1 MEHHS
6 LSLLNDIA
14 FSIIFATFFSHIAR
28 VTKQPLILGYVAGGL
43 LLGPNLGLGL
53 VVNEESIELI
63 SEIGLI
69 LLLFIIGLEIDL
81 KELARMGKSM
91 FILGISQFVFC
102 VLFGL
107 FFFKGILSG
116 STGKFDLLY
125 FSIALAISSTMIVVK
140 LLHDKFEVS
149 TIAGRLTIG
158 VLVLQDIWAIIFM
171 GVQPNLQDPQILKIA
186 GSLGIG
192 LVLICVAFL
201 ISRFFLSRLFQAAA
215 SKPELILITSIA
227 WCFLLCGFAERAGLS
242 KEMGALI
249 AGVSIAAFPYGAD
262 VIVKLSGIRD
272 FFITLFFVALGMK
285 IPIPS
290 FQIISVSLI
299 AVVFV
304 IFSRVITV
312 ATPVYFSGKGL
323 RAGVVTGLNLAQI
336 SEFSLVILA
345 LGMGYGHISK
355 ELESTVLTSMILAS
369 VVSTYIILFNDPI
382 SRFILKLLGMV
393 GLKEKEDEKTESD
406 ITGQPKRDIVILG
419 YFRIAQGL
427 LEGIERE
434 KPEWLNRILVVDFNP
449 VFRQSLEAKG
459 IRWAYGDLANP
470 ETLHHL
476 GIEDARYV
484 ICTISDMI
492 LKGTTNRRLLESL
505 KAICHH
511 TQPSI
516 ILTTDDAQ
524 EADVLVSSGAAHVI
538 VPGRIS
544 GMSLFK
550 EMKTIVDHTKNGVEK
565 SAVKTVKATSATIL
579 DSKKKKAVGKKTT
592 SKSKVKGK

>member
-14 FSIIFATFFSHIAR
+14 LSIIFATFFSHIAR

-107 FFFKGILSG
+107 IFFKGILAG
-116 STGKFDLLY
+116 SPGKFDLLY
-125 FSIALAISSTMIVVK
+125 FAIALAISSTMIVVK

-186 GSLGIG
+186 SSLGIG
-192 LVLICVAFL
+192 LVLIGVAFL
-201 ISRFFLSRLFQAAA
+201 ISRFFLSRLFEAAA

-262 VIVKLSGIRD
+262 VIAKLSGIRD

-290 FQIISVSLI
+290 IQIISISLI
-299 AVVFV
+299 AVAFV
-304 IFSRVITV
+304 IVSRVITV

-336 SEFSLVILA
+336 SEFSLVILS

-382 SRFILKLLGMV
+382 SRFILRMLAGI
-393 GLKEKEDEKTESD
+393 GLKEKEENRTESD
-406 ITGQPKRDIVILG
+406 LTGQPKRDIVILG

-434 KPEWLNRILVVDFNP
+434 KPEWLNRILIVDFNP
-449 VFRQSLEAKG
+449 VFRQALEAKG

-505 KAICHH
+505 KTICHH

-516 ILTTDDAQ
+516 VLTTDDAK
-524 EADVLVSSGAAHVI
+524 EADVLVESGAAHVI

-550 EMKTIVDHTKNGVEK
+550 EMKTIVDHSKNGLEK
-565 SAVKTVKATSATIL
+565 TNAPTKKKSV
-579 DSKKKKAVGKKTT
+579 KKKAAA
-592 SKSKVKGK
+592 KSKVRGK

>member
-1 MEHHS
+1 MEHQS

-14 FSIIFATFFSHIAR
+14 LSIIFATLFSHIAR
-28 VTKQPLILGYVAGGL
+28 ITKQPLILGYVAGGL
-43 LLGPNLGLGL
+43 LLGPNLGLSL
-53 VVNEESIELI
+53 VVNKESIELI

-91 FILGISQFVFC
+91 FILGIVQFVFC
-102 VLFGL
+102 VLLGLL
-107 FFFKGILSG
+107 FFREILANFS
-116 STGKFDLLY
+116 GKFDLLY
-125 FSIALAISSTMIVVK
+125 FAIALAISSTMIVVK

-171 GVQPNLQDPQILKIA
+171 GIQPSLQDPQILKIVS
-186 GSLGIG
+186 SLGVG
-192 LVLICVAFL
+192 SVLVCVSFL

-249 AGVSIAAFPYGAD
+249 AGISIAAFPYGAD
-262 VIVKLSGIRD
+262 VIAKLSGIRD

-290 FQIISVSLI
+290 SQIISVSLV

-304 IFSRVITV
+304 IFSRVLTV
-312 ATPVYFSGKGL
+312 ATPVYFSGRGL
-323 RAGVVTGLNLAQI
+323 RAGIVTGLNLAQI
-336 SEFSLVILA
+336 SEFSLVILS

-369 VVSTYIILFNDPI
+369 VVSTYIIFFNDPI
-382 SRFILKLLGMV
+382 SRFILRLLGII
-393 GLKEKEDEKTESD
+393 GLKEEKRTESY
-406 ITGQPKRDIVILG
+406 TNGRPKRDIVILG
-419 YFRIAQGL
+419 YFRIAQSL
-427 LEGIERE
+427 LEEIERE
-434 KPEWLNRILVVDFNP
+434 KPEWLNRILIVDFNP
-449 VFRQSLEAKG
+449 VFRGFLEAKG

-492 LKGTTNRRLLESL
+492 LKGTTNRRLLESI
-505 KAICHH
+505 KGICHH

-516 ILTTDDAQ
+516 ILTTDDVE
-524 EADVLVSSGAAHVI
+524 EAEVLVKSGAAHVI

-550 EMKTIVDHTKNGVEK
+550 EMKTIVNHSKNDTANVPLK
-565 SAVKTVKATSATIL
+565 
-579 DSKKKKAVGKKTT
+579 SKKKPLKKQVV
-592 SKSKVKGK
+592 SKSKVKAK

>member
-14 FSIIFATFFSHIAR
+14 LSIIFATFFSHIAR
-28 VTKQPLILGYVAGGL
+28 LTKQPLILGYVAGGL
-43 LLGPNLGLGL
+43 LLGPNLGFGL
-53 VVNEESIELI
+53 VVNKESIELI

-91 FILGISQFVFC
+91 FVLGISQFVFC

-107 FFFKGILSG
+107 VFFQKILPS
-116 STGKFDLLY
+116 SGKFDLLY
-125 FSIALAISSTMIVVK
+125 FAIALAISSTMIVVK

-171 GVQPNLQDPQILKIA
+171 GVQPNLQDPQILKIVS
-186 GSLGIG
+186 SLGIG
-192 LVLICVAFL
+192 LVLIGVAFL

-227 WCFLLCGFAERAGLS
+227 WCFLLCGLAERAGLS

-262 VIVKLSGIRD
+262 VIAKLSGIRD

-290 FQIISVSLI
+290 LQIVTISLI
-299 AVVFV
+299 AVAFV
-304 IFSRVITV
+304 LVSRVVTV
-312 ATPVYFSGKGL
+312 ATPVFLSGKGL
-323 RAGVVTGLNLAQI
+323 RAGIVTGLNLAQI
-336 SEFSLVILA
+336 SEFSLVILS
-345 LGMGYGHISK
+345 LGMGYGHISQ

-369 VVSTYIILFNDPI
+369 VVSTYVILFNDPI
-382 SRFILKLLGMV
+382 SRFIVRTLGTI
-393 GLKEKEDEKTESD
+393 GIKERAERKTESD

-434 KPEWLNRILVVDFNP
+434 KPEWLNRILIVDFNP

-476 GIEDARYV
+476 GIEDARYI

-505 KAICHH
+505 KGISHH
-511 TQPSI
+511 GQPSI
-516 ILTTDDAQ
+516 ILTTDDAK
-524 EADVLVSSGAAHVI
+524 EADVLVESGAAHVI

-544 GMSLFK
+544 GMSLFR
-550 EMKTIVDHTKNGVEK
+550 EMKTIVDVSKSGGSETRPSEK
-565 SAVKTVKATSATIL
+565 AGS
-579 DSKKKKAVGKKTT
+579 DRDKKKKIPRKNTT
-592 SKSKVKGK
+592 VKPKSKGK

>member
-1 MEHHS
+1 M
-6 LSLLNDIA
+6 
-14 FSIIFATFFSHIAR
+14 
-28 VTKQPLILGYVAGGL
+28 AGGL
-43 LLGPNLGLGL
+43 LLGPNLGLSL
-53 VVNEESIELI
+53 VINEESIELI

-91 FILGISQFVFC
+91 FVLGIVQFVFC

-107 FFFKGILSG
+107 FFFQWILAG
-116 STGKFDLLY
+116 STGRFDLLY
-125 FSIALAISSTMIVVK
+125 FAIALAISSTMIVVK

-171 GVQPNLQDPQILKIA
+171 GVQPNLQNPQILKIA

-192 LVLICVAFL
+192 LVLICVSFL
-201 ISRFFLSRLFQAAA
+201 ISRFFLSKLFHAAA

-227 WCFLLCGFAERAGLS
+227 WCFLLCGFAEKAGLS

-262 VIVKLSGIRD
+262 VIAKLSGIRD

-290 FQIISVSLI
+290 IQILSVSLI

-312 ATPVYFSGKGL
+312 ATPVYLSGKGL
-323 RAGVVTGLNLAQI
+323 RAGIVAGLNLAQI
-336 SEFSLVILA
+336 SEFSLVILS

-382 SRFILKLLGMV
+382 SRFILKILNMV
-393 GLKEKEDEKTESD
+393 GLKEKEDEEDQTESH
-406 ITGQPKRDIVILG
+406 ITGQSKRDIVILG

-434 KPEWLNRILVVDFNP
+434 KPEWLNRILIVDFNP

-476 GIEDARYV
+476 GIEEAKYV

-492 LKGTTNRRLLESL
+492 LKGTTSRRLLESL
-505 KAICHH
+505 KVICHR

-516 ILTTDDAQ
+516 ILTTDDVQ
-524 EADVLVSSGAAHVI
+524 EAEILVKSGAAHVI

-550 EMKTIVDHTKNGVEK
+550 EMKTIVDHSKGAMEN
-565 SAVKTVKATSATIL
+565 I
-579 DSKKKKAVGKKTT
+579 KKKKPIRKRV
-592 SKSKVKGK
+592 SPNSKVKAK

>member
-14 FSIIFATFFSHIAR
+14 LSIIFATFFSHIAR
-28 VTKQPLILGYVAGGL
+28 ITKQPLILGYVAGGL
-43 LLGPNLGLGL
+43 LLGPNLGLSL
-53 VVNEESIELI
+53 VINEESIKLI

-91 FILGISQFVFC
+91 FVLGIVQFVFC

-107 FFFKGILSG
+107 FFFQWILAG
-116 STGKFDLLY
+116 STGRFDLLY
-125 FSIALAISSTMIVVK
+125 FAIALAISSTMIVVK

-171 GVQPNLQDPQILKIA
+171 GVQPNLQNPQILKIA

-192 LVLICVAFL
+192 LVLICVSFL
-201 ISRFFLSRLFQAAA
+201 ISRFFLSKLFHAAA

-227 WCFLLCGFAERAGLS
+227 WCFLLCGFAEKAGLS

-262 VIVKLSGIRD
+262 VIAKLSGIRD

-290 FQIISVSLI
+290 IQILSVSLI

-312 ATPVYFSGKGL
+312 ATPVYLSGKGL
-323 RAGVVTGLNLAQI
+323 RAGIVAGLNLAQI
-336 SEFSLVILA
+336 SEFSLVILS

-382 SRFILKLLGMV
+382 SRFILKILNMV
-393 GLKEKEDEKTESD
+393 GLKEKEDEEDQTESH
-406 ITGQPKRDIVILG
+406 ITGQSKRDIVILG

-427 LEGIERE
+427 LERIERE
-434 KPEWLNRILVVDFNP
+434 KPEWLNRILIVDFNP

-476 GIEDARYV
+476 GIEEAKYV

-492 LKGTTNRRLLESL
+492 LKGTTSRILLESL
-505 KAICHH
+505 KVICHR

-516 ILTTDDAQ
+516 ILTTDDVQ
-524 EADVLVSSGAAHVI
+524 EAEILVKSGAAHVI

-550 EMKTIVDHTKNGVEK
+550 EMKTIVDHSKGAMEN
-565 SAVKTVKATSATIL
+565 I
-579 DSKKKKAVGKKTT
+579 KKKKPIRKRV
-592 SKSKVKGK
+592 SPNSKVKAK

>member
-14 FSIIFATFFSHIAR
+14 LSIIFATFFSHIAR

-43 LLGPNLGLGL
+43 LLGPNLGFGL

-107 FFFKGILSG
+107 LFFKGILAG
-116 STGKFDLLY
+116 SAGKFDLLY
-125 FSIALAISSTMIVVK
+125 FAIALAISSTMIVVK

-227 WCFLLCGFAERAGLS
+227 WCFLLCGLAERAGLS

-262 VIVKLSGIRD
+262 VIAKLSGIRD

-290 FQIISVSLI
+290 LQIITISLI

-304 IFSRVITV
+304 VFSRVITV

-323 RAGVVTGLNLAQI
+323 RAGIVTGLNLAQI

-382 SRFILKLLGMV
+382 SRFILKMLAIV
-393 GLKEKEDEKTESD
+393 GLKEKEEEDRTESD

-434 KPEWLNRILVVDFNP
+434 KPEWLNRILIVDFNP

-516 ILTTDDAQ
+516 ILTTDDVQ
-524 EADVLVSSGAAHVI
+524 EAEVLVESGAAHVI

-565 SAVKTVKATSATIL
+565 SVIQAISSTE
-579 DSKKKKAVGKKTT
+579 SKKKKPVGKKAT

>member
-14 FSIIFATFFSHIAR
+14 LSIIFATFFSHIAR
-28 VTKQPLILGYVAGGL
+28 ITKQPLILGYVAGGL
-43 LLGPNLGLGL
+43 LLGPNLGLSL
-53 VVNEESIELI
+53 VINEESIELI

-91 FILGISQFVFC
+91 FVLGIVQFVFC

-107 FFFKGILSG
+107 FFFQWILAG
-116 STGKFDLLY
+116 STGRFDLLY
-125 FSIALAISSTMIVVK
+125 FAIALAISSTMIVVK

-171 GVQPNLQDPQILKIA
+171 GVQPNLQNPQILKIA

-192 LVLICVAFL
+192 LVLICVSFL
-201 ISRFFLSRLFQAAA
+201 ISRFFLSKLFHAAA

-227 WCFLLCGFAERAGLS
+227 WCFLLCGFAEKAGLS
-242 KEMGALI
+242 KEMGALV

-262 VIVKLSGIRD
+262 VIAKLSGIRD

-290 FQIISVSLI
+290 IQILSVSLI

-312 ATPVYFSGKGL
+312 ATPVYLSGKGL
-323 RAGVVTGLNLAQI
+323 RAGIVAGLNLAQI
-336 SEFSLVILA
+336 SEFSLVILS

-382 SRFILKLLGMV
+382 SRFILKILNMV
-393 GLKEKEDEKTESD
+393 GLKEKEDEEDQTESH
-406 ITGQPKRDIVILG
+406 ITGQSKRDIVILG

-434 KPEWLNRILVVDFNP
+434 KPEWLNRILIVDFNP

-476 GIEDARYV
+476 GIEEAKYV

-492 LKGTTNRRLLESL
+492 LKGTTSRRLLESL
-505 KAICHH
+505 KVICHR

-516 ILTTDDAQ
+516 ILTTDDVQ
-524 EADVLVSSGAAHVI
+524 EAEILVKSGAAHVI

-550 EMKTIVDHTKNGVEK
+550 EMKTIVDHSKGAMED
-565 SAVKTVKATSATIL
+565 I
-579 DSKKKKAVGKKTT
+579 KKKKPIRKKV
-592 SKSKVKGK
+592 SSNSKVKVK

>member
-14 FSIIFATFFSHIAR
+14 LSIIFATFFSHIAR
-28 VTKQPLILGYVAGGL
+28 ITKQPLILGYVAGGL
-43 LLGPNLGLGL
+43 LLGPNLGLSL
-53 VVNEESIELI
+53 VINEESIELI

-91 FILGISQFVFC
+91 FVLGIVQFVFC

-107 FFFKGILSG
+107 FFFQWILAG
-116 STGKFDLLY
+116 STGRFDLLY
-125 FSIALAISSTMIVVK
+125 FAIALAISSTMIVVK

-171 GVQPNLQDPQILKIA
+171 GVQPNLQNPQILKIA

-192 LVLICVAFL
+192 LVLICVSFL
-201 ISRFFLSRLFQAAA
+201 ISRFFLSKLFHAAA

-227 WCFLLCGFAERAGLS
+227 WCFLLCGFAEKAGLS

-262 VIVKLSGIRD
+262 VIAKLSGIRD
-272 FFITLFFVALGMK
+272 FFITLSFVALGMK

-290 FQIISVSLI
+290 IQILSVSLI

-312 ATPVYFSGKGL
+312 ATPVYLSGKGL
-323 RAGVVTGLNLAQI
+323 RAGIVAGLNLAQI
-336 SEFSLVILA
+336 SEFSLVILS

-382 SRFILKLLGMV
+382 SRFILKILNMV
-393 GLKEKEDEKTESD
+393 GLKEKEDEEDQTESH
-406 ITGQPKRDIVILG
+406 ITGQSKRDIVILG

-434 KPEWLNRILVVDFNP
+434 KPEWLNRILIVDFNP

-476 GIEDARYV
+476 GIEEAKYV

-492 LKGTTNRRLLESL
+492 LKGTTSRRLLESL
-505 KAICHH
+505 KVICHR

-516 ILTTDDAQ
+516 ILTTDDVQ
-524 EADVLVSSGAAHVI
+524 EAEILVKSGAAHVI

-550 EMKTIVDHTKNGVEK
+550 EMKTIVDHSKGAMEN
-565 SAVKTVKATSATIL
+565 I
-579 DSKKKKAVGKKTT
+579 KKKKPIRKRV
-592 SKSKVKGK
+592 SPNSKVKAK

>member
-14 FSIIFATFFSHIAR
+14 LSIIFATFFSHIAR
-28 VTKQPLILGYVAGGL
+28 ITKQPLILGYVAGGL
-43 LLGPNLGLGL
+43 LLGPNLGLSL
-53 VVNEESIELI
+53 VINEESIELI

-91 FILGISQFVFC
+91 FVLGIVQFVFC

-107 FFFKGILSG
+107 LFFKWILAG
-116 STGKFDLLY
+116 STGRFDLLY
-125 FSIALAISSTMIVVK
+125 FAIALAISSTMIVVK

-171 GVQPNLQDPQILKIA
+171 GVQPNLQNPQILKIA

-192 LVLICVAFL
+192 LVLICVSFL
-201 ISRFFLSRLFQAAA
+201 ISRFFLSKLFHAAA

-227 WCFLLCGFAERAGLS
+227 WCFLLCGFAEKAGLS

-262 VIVKLSGIRD
+262 VIAKLSGIRD

-290 FQIISVSLI
+290 FQILTISLI

-312 ATPVYFSGKGL
+312 ATPVYLSGKGL
-323 RAGVVTGLNLAQI
+323 RAGIVTGLNLAQI
-336 SEFSLVILA
+336 SEFSLVILS

-382 SRFILKLLGMV
+382 SRFILKILNII
-393 GLKEKEDEKTESD
+393 GLKEKEDEEDQTESH
-406 ITGQPKRDIVILG
+406 ITGQSKRDIVILG

-434 KPEWLNRILVVDFNP
+434 KPEWLNRILIVDFNP

-476 GIEDARYV
+476 GIEEAKYV

-492 LKGTTNRRLLESL
+492 LKGTTSRRLLESL
-505 KAICHH
+505 KVICHR

-516 ILTTDDAQ
+516 ILTTDDVQ
-524 EADVLVSSGAAHVI
+524 EAEILVKSGAAHVI

-550 EMKTIVDHTKNGVEK
+550 EMKTIVDHSKRSMENQTYD
-565 SAVKTVKATSATIL
+565 T
-579 DSKKKKAVGKKTT
+579 KKKKPMRKKIA
-592 SKSKVKGK
+592 SKTKVK

>member
-14 FSIIFATFFSHIAR
+14 LSIIFATFFSHIAR
-28 VTKQPLILGYVAGGL
+28 ITKQPLILGYVAGGL
-43 LLGPNLGLGL
+43 LLGPNLGFSL
-53 VVNEESIELI
+53 VINEESIELI

-91 FILGISQFVFC
+91 FVLGIVQFVFC

-107 FFFKGILSG
+107 LFFKWILAG
-116 STGKFDLLY
+116 STGRFDLLY
-125 FSIALAISSTMIVVK
+125 FAIALAISSTMIVVK

-171 GVQPNLQDPQILKIA
+171 GVQPNLQNPQILKIA

-192 LVLICVAFL
+192 LVLICVSFL
-201 ISRFFLSRLFQAAA
+201 ISRFFLSKLFHAAA

-227 WCFLLCGFAERAGLS
+227 WCFLLCGFAEKAGLS

-262 VIVKLSGIRD
+262 VIAKLSGIRD

-290 FQIISVSLI
+290 VQILSISLI

-312 ATPVYFSGKGL
+312 ATPVYLSGKGL
-323 RAGVVTGLNLAQI
+323 RAGIVTGLNLAQI
-336 SEFSLVILA
+336 SEFSLVILS

-382 SRFILKLLGMV
+382 SRFILKILNII
-393 GLKEKEDEKTESD
+393 GLKEKEDEEDQTESH
-406 ITGQPKRDIVILG
+406 ITGQSKRDIVILG

-434 KPEWLNRILVVDFNP
+434 KPEWLNRILIVDFNP

-476 GIEDARYV
+476 GIEEAKYV

-492 LKGTTNRRLLESL
+492 LKGTTSRRLLESL
-505 KAICHH
+505 KVICHR

-516 ILTTDDAQ
+516 ILTTDDVQ
-524 EADVLVSSGAAHVI
+524 EAEILVKSGAAHVI

-550 EMKTIVDHTKNGVEK
+550 EMKTIVDHSKRSMENQTYD
-565 SAVKTVKATSATIL
+565 T
-579 DSKKKKAVGKKTT
+579 KKKKPMRKKIA
-592 SKSKVKGK
+592 SKAKVK